1 MSEEDPV
8 DKNRNSITTLA
19 VSLASGLGFI
29 AGMFI
34 FNSNLLAGIGIG
46 LAVGIISTLLILI
59 KPGGV

>member
-1 MSEEDPV
+1 MSDEDQV
-8 DKNRNSITTLA
+8 NEDHGSMTALA

-34 FNSNLLAGIGIG
+34 FDDNLLAGVGIG

-59 KPGGV
+59 KPGGM